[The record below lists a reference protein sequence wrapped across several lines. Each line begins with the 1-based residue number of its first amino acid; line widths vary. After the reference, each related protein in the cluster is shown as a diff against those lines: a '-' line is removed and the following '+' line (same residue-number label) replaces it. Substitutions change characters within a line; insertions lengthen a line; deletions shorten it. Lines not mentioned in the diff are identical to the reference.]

1 MCEWSQKL
9 YASELYK
16 LERYQLHK
24 TFRMIGSIQTSGR
37 GSKNTRVF
45 IILSLR
51 RTGNDM
57 HVSLHKGF
65 KIRLA
70 GIVPVFLE
78 FTILRQ
84 KREKLE
90 ISLND

>member
-1 MCEWSQKL
+1 
-9 YASELYK
+9 
-16 LERYQLHK
+16 
-24 TFRMIGSIQTSGR
+24 
-37 GSKNTRVF
+37 
-45 IILSLR
+45 
-51 RTGNDM
+51 M